1 MKTIIFGNE
10 VALISAIKTD
20 DMVKIM
26 RYEPNAMALHDD
38 NNNPTFE
45 FGIAREGCVAPFG
58 IWFDDTTDE
67 GYAIVKRPVYGENI
81 DEKKKYIAE
90 TYGKAIMQVQAIET
104 QLVTTLEKIN
114 NDMKAVVDDIKV
126 VQLG

>member
-20 DMVKIM
+20 DMVKVE
-26 RYEPNAMALHDD
+26 RYEPKAMALRDD
-38 NNNPTFE
+38 NDNSIFE

-67 GYAIVKRPVYGENI
+67 GYAIVKKPVYGENI
-81 DEKKKYIAE
+81 DEKKKFIAE
-90 TYGKAIMQVQAIET
+90 TYGKAIMQT
-104 QLVTTLEKIN
+104 QEMEAQLTATLEKIN
-114 NDMKAVVDDIKV
+114 ADLNAVIDEIKV